1 VSGVPRDDKDALG
14 RAGERR
20 AALHYLLRGWRIVGR
35 NVREHGAEIDLIA
48 RRGRVVAFV
57 EVKTRRESDA
67 GEPWESLRDAQRRR
81 IMRAAEGWLAAR
93 ERELGDDVEARFD
106 VVSIVRTRWRF
117 RVERFEGAFE
127 AEGEAG
133 RPWRTRKR

>member
-1 VSGVPRDDKDALG
+1 MRVALREKDLLG

-35 NVREHGAEIDLIA
+35 NVRDYGGEIDLIV

-57 EVKTRRESDA
+57 EVKTRRASDA
-67 GEPWESLRDAQRRR
+67 GEPWESVREGQRRR
-81 IMRAAEGWLAAR
+81 IMRSAEGWLAAHP
-93 ERELGDDVEARFD
+93 LGDDTEIRFD
-106 VVSIVRTRWRF
+106 IVSIVKTRWRF

-127 AEGEAG
+127 AEADA
-133 RPWRTRKR
+133 RVPWRRR

>member
-1 VSGVPRDDKDALG
+1 VPSRDKDLLG

-35 NVREHGAEIDLIA
+35 NVRDFGGEIDLIA

-67 GEPWESLRDAQRRR
+67 GEPWEAVSEGQRRR
-81 IMRAAEGWLAAR
+81 IMRAAEGWLAAH

-106 VVSIVRTRWRF
+106 VVSIVKSRWRF
-117 RVERFEGAFE
+117 RVERIEGAFE
-127 AEGEAG
+127 AEADA
-133 RPWRTRKR
+133 RSPWRRR

>member
-1 VSGVPRDDKDALG
+1 VSGVAPRDKDALG

-20 AALHYLLRGWRIVGR
+20 AALHYLLRGWRILGR
-35 NVREHGAEIDLIA
+35 NVREHGAEIDLIV

-67 GEPWESLRDAQRRR
+67 GEPWESVRDAQRRR
-81 IMRAAEGWLAAR
+81 ITRAAEGWLVAH
-93 ERELGDDVEARFD
+93 ERELGAGVELRFD
-106 VVSIVRTRWRF
+106 IVSIVKTRWRF

-127 AEGEAG
+127 AEAVDG
-133 RPWRTRKR
+133 RPWRRK